1 MAVHQS
7 GRVFGLYP
15 DFPSLRA
22 GVDTLKALRFDN
34 QDISVLFSETA
45 VAKTFEGGDDPEPE
59 PESADSS
66 AFIGGPLGWLT
77 YVRPERT
84 GVIADALVTLG
95 VAPRRAGLYENGLR
109 SGSLLLCIRS
119 SSPAQFD
126 DAAAALAAT
135 GAESVQTAK
144 PLSIPEKRRAIPHG
158 LQRAEQLFQ
167 AVFAS

>member
-1 MAVHQS
+1 MTVRQS

-45 VAKTFEGGDDPEPE
+45 VAKTFDEGEDLGPEPG
-59 PESADSS
+59 DSS

-77 YVRPERT
+77 YVRPERA

-119 SSPAQFD
+119 SSTTQFD
-126 DAAAALAAT
+126 EAAAALVAT
-135 GAESVQTAK
+135 GAESVQAAK
-144 PLSIPEKRRAIPHG
+144 PLTVPEKKRAIPHG
-158 LQRAEQLFQ
+158 LHRAEQLFQ

>member
-1 MAVHQS
+1 MAAAES

-22 GVDTLKALRFDN
+22 GVDTLKALRFTN
-34 QDISVLFSETA
+34 YDISVLFSEAA
-45 VAKTFEGGDDPEPE
+45 VAKTLDGEDDPET
-59 PESADSS
+59 ESADSS

-77 YVRPERT
+77 YVRPERA

-119 SSPAQFD
+119 NSTTQFD
-126 DAAAALAAT
+126 DAAAALVAT
-135 GAESVQTAK
+135 GAASVQAAR
-144 PLSIPEKRRAIPHG
+144 PLTRPEKERAIPHG
-158 LQRAEQLFQ
+158 LHRAEHLFE
-167 AVFAS
+167 AVFTY